1 MNKIT
6 AALLTCLVAQTAS
19 AAFPDDPTVIHEGA
33 TLMTINDSR
42 KPAVLMYPCPSC
54 TPLKLFLDADT
65 QIFINGS
72 PADIPGLMQ
81 QPRWRA
87 DIFLNGA
94 GATSIQMIRTY

>member
-1 MNKIT
+1 MNKIA
-6 AALLTCLVAQTAS
+6 AALLTCLATQTAL

-33 TLMTINDSR
+33 TLMTINDGR

-54 TPLKLFLDADT
+54 TPLKLFLNTDT

-87 DIFLNGA
+87 DVFLKDA
-94 GATSIQMIRTY
+94 SATSIQTIRTY

>member
-1 MNKIT
+1 MNKII
-6 AALLTCLVAQTAS
+6 AVLLTCLATQTAL

-54 TPLKLFLDADT
+54 TPLKLFLDANT

-87 DIFLNGA
+87 DVFLKNTD
-94 GATSIQMIRTY
+94 ATSIQTIRTY